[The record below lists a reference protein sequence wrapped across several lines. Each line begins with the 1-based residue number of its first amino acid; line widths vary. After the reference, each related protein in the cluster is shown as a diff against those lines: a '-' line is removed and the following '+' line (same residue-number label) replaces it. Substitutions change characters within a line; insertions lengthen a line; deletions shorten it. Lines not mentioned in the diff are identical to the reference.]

1 MKRKTITGLAV
12 FVTITLVCF
21 ITPLFIEDSSAVN
34 VSIRLQSPSLNH
46 PMGTDTLG
54 RDLLSRVL
62 EGGRVS
68 ISIGL
73 ATALISSLAGLAGG
87 LVCMTGRLADTVI
100 MRICD
105 VFKALPSTLMAILF
119 MVLSGGGA
127 DSLIPALCIVSIPQ
141 SVRIVRSRAA
151 VVMSESFI
159 QVQRALGIGRMRILF
174 TSVVRH
180 VTGVLIVQALFVF
193 SSSILA
199 EAGLSFI
206 GAGLSTDTSSW
217 GSILNEG
224 RGVIY
229 QAWWMIVF
237 PSVFIFLSLLSLNMI
252 ADGLKRE

>member
-1 MKRKTITGLAV
+1 
-12 FVTITLVCF
+12 
-21 ITPLFIEDSSAVN
+21 
-34 VSIRLQSPSLNH
+34 
-46 PMGTDTLG
+46 
-54 RDLLSRVL
+54 
-62 EGGRVS
+62 
-68 ISIGL
+68 
-73 ATALISSLAGLAGG
+73 
-87 LVCMTGRLADTVI
+87 
-100 MRICD
+100 
-105 VFKALPSTLMAILF
+105 
-119 MVLSGGGA
+119 
-127 DSLIPALCIVSIPQ
+127 
-141 SVRIVRSRAA
+141 
-151 VVMSESFI
+151 MSESFI

-206 GAGLSTDTSSW
+206 GAGLSADTSSW

-252 ADGLKRE
+252 ADGLKQD